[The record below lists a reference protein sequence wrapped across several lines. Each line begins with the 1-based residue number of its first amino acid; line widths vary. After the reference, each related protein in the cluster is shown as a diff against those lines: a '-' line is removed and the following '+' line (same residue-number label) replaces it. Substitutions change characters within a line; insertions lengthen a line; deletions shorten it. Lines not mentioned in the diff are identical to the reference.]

1 MYDACERHDWLYD
14 FSDDHRVWCSGEHA
28 KAKLLEAAAETPENQ
43 AVYDAWRAYM
53 SSGPPWDTPK
63 NPKPARPVE
72 WTLLCKRTED
82 PKLSWIERELNR
94 RGIKHRRGG
103 PSFHACFTLY
113 VPEKQLDAADEFL
126 QLPAPL
132 KLRRHYKTI
141 DDIPD
146 DHPMFST

>member
-1 MYDACERHDWLYD
+1 MTTTNEMYDACERHDWLYD

-72 WTLLCKRTED
+72 WTLLCKRTER
-82 PKLSWIERELNR
+82 RE
-94 RGIKHRRGG
+94 
-103 PSFHACFTLY
+103 AA
-113 VPEKQLDAADEFL
+113 KQLDRASVHCYG
-126 QLPAPL
+126 PL
-132 KLRRHYKTI
+132 
-141 DDIPD
+141 
-146 DHPMFST
+146 SE